1 MNATLQCLSN
11 TASLRTFFAGGPDQ
25 ARGEPQVLARSCLAC
40 LVVLLACSGA
50 FALSLLAEVA
60 LEPTGQLSVA
70 VEGDARC
77 SAD

>member
-1 MNATLQCLSN
+1 MLGWLESQDFLFQPTKAK
-11 TASLRTFFAGGPDQ
+11 